1 MRFPPSSTALQH
13 YIDLVGLET
22 RPFPNPLAQATP
34 STVVDLK
41 GESHYA
47 ETIDDLPQVY
57 RDVPDA
63 WNACLEEG
71 ADFSDMNRAM
81 RERDVPRIREIWA
94 KLVEKLDNQTFY
106 GFLCD
111 SEAFKS
117 FRHREIFGQVGFGT
131 GGWDTDF
138 PNSIL
143 EILRVV
149 YTEADD
155 HHRGIVGG
163 TQQLPLRLWERE
175 PEKIVHWAQGTSLSS
190 LHDGEP
196 APGRDPAAPHRG
208 QPDHRHRRGRRHPY
222 VPGGDLHRPVLDA
235 ALQDR
240 LRRLA
245 LPDRPLDGDRAH
257 PLHGVSPSSSCRSTG
272 RSGWTRT
279 RRPAGTSCR

>member
-1 MRFPPSSTALQH
+1 M
-13 YIDLVGLET
+13 
-22 RPFPNPLAQATP
+22 N
-34 STVVDLK
+34 
-41 GESHYA
+41 
-47 ETIDDLPQVY
+47 
-57 RDVPDA
+57 A

-94 KLVEKLDNQTFY
+94 QLVEKLDNQTFY

-163 TQQLPLRLWERE
+163 SQQLPLRLWERE
-175 PEKIVHWAQGTSLSS
+175 PRE
-190 LHDGEP
+190 
-196 APGRDPAAPHRG
+196 
-208 QPDHRHRRGRRHPY
+208 
-222 VPGGDLHRPVLDA
+222 
-235 ALQDR
+235 
-240 LRRLA
+240 
-245 LPDRPLDGDRAH
+245 DRALGAGH
-257 PLHGVSPSSSCRSTG
+257 LAGVAAR
-272 RSGWTRT
+272 
-279 RRPAGTSCR
+279 RRPRARP